1 MRGNGFGS
9 GALLSNK
16 NNKKPISVDAPI
28 VALQLMGSINMADQ
42 TPRYRSYDTDVD
54 IPDKTPIDRRVAP
67 YRFGQSP
74 RADFHPEEPVPL
86 FLSDYD
92 GEPDPSEYLAPLRA
106 RRRSLSTRILAG
118 VLAAAAVA
126 ALFAMFS
133 ADVTHDIIVNAKASI
148 AAALPAPY
156 AAAKPDSAQLTAG
169 DAQLRNPKD
178 AARLSAPASQTPGV
192 RNVTTVAVAPTREE
206 ITTAY
211 QSALQGRAPAAAA
224 PAAAAPAAPAPVAA
238 APPAAAPVAAPP
250 PAPVPELM
258 IPGDAIHHLDPNEI
272 AASLRRGD
280 DLIAS
285 GDLAAARLVLRRAA
299 NAGDAQAA
307 MTLAGT
313 YDPVILE
320 KLGVHGFVPDVAMAR
335 VWYEKAKKFGST
347 EAPQRL
353 ELLASKQH
361 RPPPH
366 MTRLRATVTAEE
378 FLPQADKFN

>member
-1 MRGNGFGS
+1 
-9 GALLSNK
+9 
-16 NNKKPISVDAPI
+16 
-28 VALQLMGSINMADQ
+28 MADQ

-92 GEPDPSEYLAPLRA
+92 GEPDPSEYMAPLRA

-118 VLAAAAVA
+118 VLATAAVA
-126 ALFAMFS
+126 VVFAMFS

-192 RNVTTVAVAPTREE
+192 RSVATVAVAPSREE

-211 QSALQGRAPAAAA
+211 QSALQGRTPAAAA
-224 PAAAAPAAPAPVAA
+224 PAAAL
-238 APPAAAPVAAPP
+238 PVAAPP
-250 PAPVPELM
+250 VAAPPV
-258 IPGDAIHHLDPNEI
+258 
-272 AASLRRGD
+272 AASPARKLDADELAALMKRAKG
-280 DLIAS
+280 LIAI
-285 GDLAAARLVLRRAA
+285 GDIASARLLLERAADAQEASAALLLAQTYDPAVLGPQDARSITPDPAAARTWYQKAA
-299 NAGDAQAA
+299 QLGSPDA
-307 MTLAGT
+307 T
-313 YDPVILE
+313 
-320 KLGVHGFVPDVAMAR
+320 
-335 VWYEKAKKFGST
+335 
-347 EAPQRL
+347 QRL
-353 ELLASKQH
+353 AQMQK
-361 RPPPH
+361 
-366 MTRLRATVTAEE
+366 
-378 FLPQADKFN
+378 